1 MTTYYDVTPFLVGRI
16 HLHEN
21 KNIEEVCKGARI
33 FRSFTCVLSNYL
45 RDLKVRKL
53 KVLCLFYYERL
64 KWTICF
70 QSEIF
75 TVFEISTSCQNSQ
88 NETLH
93 FVVKKVVFVFV
104 QFLLVRILFMIQF
117 QSSFNMIKFVLIP
130 FKEIILVANIQSCIF
145 KKPSRSIC

>member
-1 MTTYYDVTPFLVGRI
+1 MPLDIPIGSSHTPFSRCTSCASHVTTYYDVTPFLVGRI

-93 FVVKKVVFVFV
+93 FVVKKDGVC
-104 QFLLVRILFMIQF
+104 LRSILVSKDTFHD
-117 QSSFNMIKFVLIP
+117 SVSIKF
-130 FKEIILVANIQSCIF
+130 
-145 KKPSRSIC
+145 